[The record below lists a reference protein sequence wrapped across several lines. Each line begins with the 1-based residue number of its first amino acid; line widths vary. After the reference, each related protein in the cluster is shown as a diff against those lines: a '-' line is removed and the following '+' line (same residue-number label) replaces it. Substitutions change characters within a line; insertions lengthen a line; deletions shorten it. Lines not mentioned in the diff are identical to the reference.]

1 MAGGKWVRVITSLQ
15 TEEAEVMKSVLSWI
29 LVGMVVFGAPINV
42 SAAAV
47 GPAEQTQ
54 AREVRQLLADLE
66 AKVAALEIQI
76 EAGGFSHAQERAL
89 NEIVQFLEFIKRE
102 AKETLSKTDSLSDQ
116 IKTLE
121 KRIAALRKRIEKLPR
136 EMADREEPKRLALF
150 SRRVKKA
157 DYAIAARMAPASVAP
172 MVVHCP
178 TPSPVRPPM
187 FPQKEP
193 WNRESYAHL
202 DENPFVPVAD
212 DPLSTFSI
220 DVDTASYSNL
230 RRMLNAGQKQ
240 IPKGSVRIE
249 EMVNYFRYQYNQPG
263 KKHPLAMDVETTAC
277 PWAPKH
283 RLARVALQGRTIDL
297 AERKPS
303 NLVFLIDSSGSMR
316 SADKIELLKKAYALL
331 IDNLDENDKVA
342 IVAYAGSAGLVLP
355 STTANNRLTLKFAV
369 EKLRAGGSTAGGA
382 GIKLAYKTARENFI
396 KDGNNRVILAT
407 DGDFNV
413 GVSSESDLVDLITE
427 EAKSG
432 VFLTVLGFGTGN
444 YQDSRMEAL
453 SNKGNGNYAYIDTEA
468 EARKV
473 FLSDLTGT
481 LYTIAKDVKFQIEF
495 NPAYVDSYRLIGYE
509 NRQLA
514 DKDFKDDKKDAGEVG
529 SGHQVT
535 ALYELVPAGVGTS
548 TAVTADLR
556 YQKERPTIEK
566 AELMQIKVRYK
577 APQGKTSTEFSEV
590 VPVPAGWQEKMKFAK
605 ASADTRFAAAV
616 GAFGMILRGSPHKGN
631 ADYDWVYKTATGAL
645 DIDSGGYRS
654 GFCDLVRKARDLK
667 AAPPPPAKP
676 TPPPG
681 EPIPLP
687 GPTPR

>member
-1 MAGGKWVRVITSLQ
+1 
-15 TEEAEVMKSVLSWI
+15 MKSVMSWI
-29 LVGMVVFGAPINV
+29 LVGIVVVGASISV
-42 SAAAV
+42 SAVA
-47 GPAEQTQ
+47 PAPTEQAQ
-54 AREVRQLLADLE
+54 AREVNQLLGDVE
-66 AKVAALEIQI
+66 AKLSALEKAFK
-76 EAGGFSHAQERAL
+76 EGSYSYTQEREL
-89 NEIVQFLEFIKRE
+89 NDIVQLLEFIKRE
-102 AKETLSKTDSLSDQ
+102 AKETLSKVDSLGDR

-121 KRIAALRKRIEKLPR
+121 KRIATLQKKIQEAPRDAEK
-136 EMADREEPKRLALF
+136 EEPQQFARFAMKGKAGG
-150 SRRVKKA
+150 RV
-157 DYAIAARMAPASVAP
+157 ARMTSAPAALSS

-178 TPSPVRPPM
+178 TPAPEMRAPM
-187 FPQKEP
+187 FPQEEP
-193 WNRESYAHL
+193 WNREGYAHL

-220 DVDTASYSNL
+220 DVDTAAYSNL
-230 RRMLNAGQKQ
+230 RRMLNAGQRQ
-240 IPKGSVRIE
+240 IPKGAVRIE

-263 KKHPLAMDVETTAC
+263 QKHPLAMDVETTAC

-283 RLARVALQGRTIDL
+283 RLARVALQAKTIDL
-297 AERKPS
+297 SERKPS

-331 IDNLDENDKVA
+331 IDNLDDNDRVA

-382 GIKLAYKTARENFI
+382 GIELAYKTARENFI

-444 YQDSRMEAL
+444 YQDSRMETL

-481 LYTIAKDVKFQIEF
+481 LYTVAKDVKFQIEF
-495 NPAYVDSYRLIGYE
+495 NPTYVDSYRLIGYE

-535 ALYELVPAGVGTS
+535 ALYELVPAGVGAGA
-548 TAVTADLR
+548 AVTADLR
-556 YQKERPTIEK
+556 YQKERPTVEK

-577 APQGKTSTEFSEV
+577 APQGKASTEFSEV
-590 VPVPAGWQEKMKFAK
+590 VPLPADWQERMKFGK

-616 GAFGMILRGSPHKGN
+616 GAFGMILRDSEHKGK
-631 ADYDWVYKTATGAL
+631 ADYDWVYKTAAAAL
-645 DIDSGGYRS
+645 DIDAGGYRS
-654 GFCDLVRKARDLK
+654 GFCQLVRKARDLK
-667 AAPPPPAKP
+667 A
-676 TPPPG
+676 TPPPSAK
-681 EPIPLP
+681 PVPPRPVPPRPVPL
-687 GPTPR
+687 PTPR